1 MKKNLIVISSL
12 SILFA
17 CSSPSAENESTK
29 PETNIASGTENAQKE
44 PQTVEEYVA
53 HIKINTELLEM
64 AKVKAKDR
72 GISLDEMIKL
82 DAEWLY
88 NEKLKNTPENQI
100 KATIERIKLDTAWM
114 ASIVKQAAEQKV
126 SVEEALKTNAEY
138 TYKEEQNKKLNSGK

>member
-1 MKKNLIVISSL
+1 
-12 SILFA
+12 
-17 CSSPSAENESTK
+17 
-29 PETNIASGTENAQKE
+29 
-44 PQTVEEYVA
+44 
-53 HIKINTELLEM
+53 M
-64 AKVKAKDR
+64 AKEKAKSR

-126 SVEEALKTNAEY
+126 SVEEALKANAEY
-138 TYKEEQNKKLNSGK
+138 TYKEEQSKKLNSGK